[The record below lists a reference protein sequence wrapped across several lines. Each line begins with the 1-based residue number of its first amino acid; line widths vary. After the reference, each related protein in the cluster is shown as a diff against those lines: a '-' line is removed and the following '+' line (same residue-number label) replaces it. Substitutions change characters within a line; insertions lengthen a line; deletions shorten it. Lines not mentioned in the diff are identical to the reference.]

1 MKGGDTFKFTVI
13 FLPLDK
19 TFNMASLKFKGNP
32 VSTNGA
38 LPEIGQKLADFT
50 LVKQDLSRV
59 SLADLAGKK
68 VVLNIFPSVDT
79 GVCAQSVRTF
89 NEKAADNA
97 ETIVVNVSKDLPFA
111 HGRFCAAE
119 GIENTISVSDFVDPN
134 FGTNN
139 GLVMQDGPLQGL
151 LARAVVVLNGE
162 GNVVYTELVDDIV
175 NEPNY
180 EAALNSL
187 KA

>member
-1 MKGGDTFKFTVI
+1 
-13 FLPLDK
+13 
-19 TFNMASLKFKGNP
+19 MASLNFKGNP
-32 VSTNGA
+32 VSTNGE
-38 LPEIGQKLADFT
+38 LPKIGQKLADFT
-50 LVKQDLSRV
+50 FVKTDLSRV
-59 SLADLAGKK
+59 SLADFAGKK

-89 NEKAADNA
+89 NQMAADTA
-97 ETIVVNVSKDLPFA
+97 DTIVINVSKDLPFA

-119 GIENTISVSDFVDPN
+119 GIQNTISVSDFVDPT

-162 GNVVYTELVDDIV
+162 GKVVYTELVDDIV

-180 EAALNSL
+180 DAALNSL